1 MQRRDVLRAAGI
13 GSLAGLAGCTGLL
26 VGDGDDSAQ
35 TADGDT
41 PTGGDSSGTALRD
54 HPAGAAIG
62 DQPRKGGL
70 DGHVVVVFEDPS
82 CPTCKAFEAETVP
95 KIESNLVD
103 TGAAALVVRGY
114 PVVYPWGEPATQAL
128 EATYDRDEGAF
139 WALLDHYFDRQST
152 FDSDNVLD
160 RTEQFLDSE
169 TSVDGAAVLTDV
181 GNDAYADAVQ
191 TDLDAGQDAGATA
204 TPTVFLFRDG
214 NYLTE
219 ASGNVSYDLIA
230 TALGE

>member
-1 MQRRDVLRAAGI
+1 V
-13 GSLAGLAGCTGLL
+13 TGG
-26 VGDGDDSAQ
+26 GDETTGDEDASS
-35 TADGDT
+35 
-41 PTGGDSSGTALRD
+41 GGDSSDTALRD
-54 HPAGAAIG
+54 HPAGAAIAE
-62 DQPRKGGL
+62 QPRNGDL
-70 DGHVVVVFEDPS
+70 DGHVIVVFEDPS
-82 CPTCKAFEAETVP
+82 CPTCKSFEEETVP
-95 KIESNLVD
+95 KIRSNLVD

-128 EATYDRDEGAF
+128 EATHDRDEDAF
-139 WALLDHYFDRQST
+139 WALFDHYFDEQST
-152 FDSDNVLD
+152 FDSDNVLE

-169 TSVDGAAVLTDV
+169 TSVDGAAVREDV

-191 TDLDAGQDAGATA
+191 ADLDAGQNAGATA

-214 NYLTE
+214 DYLTE